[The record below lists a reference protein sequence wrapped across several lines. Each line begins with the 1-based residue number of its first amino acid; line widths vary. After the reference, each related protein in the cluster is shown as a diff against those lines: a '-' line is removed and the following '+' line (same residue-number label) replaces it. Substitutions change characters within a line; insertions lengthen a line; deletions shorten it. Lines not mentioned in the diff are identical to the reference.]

1 MEIRKES
8 NQTNFIELPVGQVF
22 ALVDFA
28 NGICLKIGEVSADGG
43 CFNTVD
49 LENSEV
55 FECEPFDKV
64 IPLDSYLSVK
74 GVL

>member
-1 MEIRKES
+1 MEIRKE
-8 NQTNFIELPVGQVF
+8 NRQTSFIKLPVGQVF
-22 ALVDFA
+22 ALVDYA
-28 NGICLKIGEVSADGG
+28 NSICLKIGEVSADGG

-55 FECEPFDKV
+55 FECESSDKV
-64 IPLDSYLSVK
+64 IPLDSYLTVK